1 MNVPPSL
8 VFRSLLLVAGGMIL
22 GAVFVLILVRP
33 GTTPEGP
40 GSETAGGEGVP
51 NSQPKMEVKLY
62 FADRKEN
69 RLVAET
75 GYIPR
80 AVSVQQRIQF
90 LVEALLQ
97 GSKTLVSVIPA
108 NTELRNVL
116 LDSKE
121 TVYLSFSGDIQKN
134 HPGGVWAELLTIYSL
149 VDTVIENNPEVKR
162 VKLLVEEKEVETLAG
177 HVSTLRPFEFNP
189 LPISGETASTGKETG
204 PELILKEEAPGPQ
217 MGSDEEKQ

>member
-1 MNVPPSL
+1 MNSRQSS
-8 VFRSLLLVAGGMIL
+8 VFRPLLLVLGGMIL
-22 GAVFVLILVRP
+22 GAVCVLILIRP
-33 GTTPEGP
+33 GPNPGGPE
-40 GSETAGGEGVP
+40 SENAVGEGVP
-51 NSQPKMEVKLY
+51 NAQPRMEVKLY
-62 FADRKEN
+62 FADREEN

-75 GYIPR
+75 GYIPP

-90 LVEALLQ
+90 LVNELLR
-97 GSKTLVSVIPA
+97 GSKNLVSVIPQ

-134 HPGGVWAELLTIYSL
+134 HPGGVWTELLTIYSL

-177 HVSTLRPFEFNP
+177 HVSTLRPFGFNAQ
-189 LPISGETASTGKETG
+189 LISGSKEIPREETPTETR
-204 PELILKEEAPGPQ
+204 PELGEGQVENGEQ
-217 MGSDEEKQ
+217 